1 MQGKYIIFFDG
12 QCNLCDRFVNF
23 VFKRD
28 PKKQFLYA
36 PIQGQTAKQHLTKED
51 IESLKSII
59 FLKNGLAL
67 KEAPAIQA
75 IFKQLYPRFSPLLSI
90 IPFRFFNFFY
100 RFIAKRRYN
109 LFGKK
114 DSLYQASEEQKRF
127 FLP

>member
-1 MQGKYIIFFDG
+1 MQEKHIIFFDG

-28 PKKQFLYA
+28 LKKQFLYA

-51 IESLKSII
+51 IEGLKSII
-59 FLKNGLAL
+59 FLKKGLTL
-67 KEAPAIQA
+67 KKAPAIQA
-75 IFKQLYPRFSPLLSI
+75 ILKQLYPRLSPFLSI
-90 IPFRFFNFFY
+90 FPFSFFNFFY
-100 RFIAKRRYN
+100 KFIAKRRYN

-114 DSLYQASEEQKRF
+114 DRLYQASEDQKRF